1 MGNTLME
8 LPWSYGGVASFWL
21 DATSPDT
28 FASSYV
34 SKATSEAEAVAAVA
48 EDRKM
53 TKYKCLEPIYTFTP
67 IAIEIMIVA
76 HWHYRF

>member
-1 MGNTLME
+1 M
-8 LPWSYGGVASFWL
+8 

-67 IAIEIMIVA
+67 IAIEIMIVP
-76 HWHYRF
+76 R